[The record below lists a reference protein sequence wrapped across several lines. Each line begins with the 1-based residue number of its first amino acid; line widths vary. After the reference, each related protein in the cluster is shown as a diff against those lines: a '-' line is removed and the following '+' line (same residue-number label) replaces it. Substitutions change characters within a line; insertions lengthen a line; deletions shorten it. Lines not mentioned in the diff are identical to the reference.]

1 MGNISCTYKKGDT
14 NTKNLNE
21 MFESYI
27 CEKLKCLVCMDN
39 IVTRIPSCGHLGV
52 CDDCYF
58 SRSFN
63 KFKNTCIVCKK
74 THVKYNNIIFPFNI
88 NLNEQLNDSIILNK
102 EIIQSCRLEVNDFS
116 RKIKFLDEK
125 ENNLK
130 CRIKQIKVEL
140 NENALHNKNLQ
151 EKSLELQEEVTK
163 LNKFNDELYNDNI
176 ALYNDNKAL
185 YKDNTEFKLVN
196 KKLKNETKDILNE
209 FSLDQKSDLAI
220 TC

>member
-1 MGNISCTYKKGDT
+1 MGNISCTYKKGDI

-21 MFESYI
+21 MFENYI

-58 SRSFN
+58 STSFN
-63 KFKNTCIVCKK
+63 KFKNTCILCKK
-74 THVKYNNIIFPFNI
+74 TQIKYNNIIFPFDI
-88 NLNEQLNDSIILNK
+88 NLNEQLNDSITLNK
-102 EIIQSCRLEVNDFS
+102 EIIQSCRTEVDEFS
-116 RKIKFLDEK
+116 RKIKFLDQK

-140 NENALHNKNLQ
+140 NEHALHNKNLQ

-185 YKDNTEFKLVN
+185 YKDNMEFKLVN
-196 KKLKNETKDILNE
+196 KKLKNETKDILYE
-209 FSLDQKSDLAI
+209 FSTDQKSDLAI